1 MSHILKKEIKGYSI
15 SKSENTDSLIFGS
28 NKYFIGATY
37 LASENVPKIS
47 NTLELLNTIPL
58 YKTKTPGINK
68 ILKSFYKTVNA

>member
-1 MSHILKKEIKGYSI
+1 MSHILKNEIKGYSI

-28 NKYFIGATY
+28 NKYFIGAAY

-58 YKTKTPGINK
+58 
-68 ILKSFYKTVNA
+68 